1 MINTSLFKGAKPR
14 NLQKISFY
22 KILSQK
28 LFLLVL
34 SRSFIFLSL
43 LQGLALV
50 ELITFLALNHNQPN
64 VGSEQPITVKIVST
78 PEPQNPVKIS
88 NFKTDELFL
97 TPNSLGVIAIGLA
110 EGTRTVE
117 GGFTPEYFGHRD
129 FGNAALNLGTF
140 AYQHQA
146 SSPLE
151 ADLKQIKKLRKST
164 ERLQQ
169 EAKIK
174 NLQLGLFELL
184 AGIDL
189 INQSPA
195 AGKVYL
201 SSLQDCKTQ
210 YPLEYD
216 AVLCARIQ
224 SYRNPHTGEI
234 EAAGFN
240 HDLEQLKQDQQRRL
254 QRISIVLSQHNLK
267 PDQN

>member
-14 NLQKISFY
+14 NLQKNSFY
-22 KILSQK
+22 QILSQK
-28 LFLLVL
+28 LFSLVL
-34 SRSFIFLSL
+34 FRPFIFLSL

-50 ELITFLALNHNQPN
+50 ELITFLASNHNQPN

-78 PEPQNPVKIS
+78 SEPKNPVKIS
-88 NFKTDELFL
+88 NFKANELFL

-110 EGTRTVE
+110 EGTRTVQ
-117 GGFTPEYFGHRD
+117 GGFTPQYFGHRD
-129 FGNAALNLGTF
+129 SGNAALNLGTF
-140 AYQHQA
+140 AYQHEA

-169 EAKIK
+169 EAQLK
-174 NLQLGLFELL
+174 NLRLGLFELL

-195 AGKVYL
+195 AGNAYI

-210 YPLEYD
+210 YLLEYD
-216 AVLCARIQ
+216 VVLCARIQ
-224 SYRNPHTGEI
+224 SYRNPDTGEI

-240 HDLEQLKQDQQRRL
+240 NDLEQLKQDQQRRL
-254 QRISIVLSQHNLK
+254 QKISIVLSQHNLE
-267 PDQN
+267 PAQN